1 MNTSQACKKD
11 LLPQYQASRSAKGKR
26 ALQKCIHPGD
36 PWTIPAMKI
45 PFHLEICHLKT
56 CVIGVILFWQILV
69 GWQKCN
75 IYSILW
81 LGPKY
86 TQSILKPKPKQQK
99 SSTSW
104 IGGASAGPGVDNDQ
118 GLAVPRQLQGSWMGR
133 KDSLMMPNANKTMRK
148 QWEYVENGGK
158 RSKSW
163 WHRIVILDY
172 PDTSRHPRSCLQD
185 S

>member
-1 MNTSQACKKD
+1 MYPPRWPVNNSGNENSFSPWNLSLKNMC
-11 LLPQYQASRSAKGKR
+11 
-26 ALQKCIHPGD
+26 HWGD
-36 PWTIPAMKI
+36 PLLTDFSGMTKM
-45 PFHLEICHLKT
+45 LY
-56 CVIGVILFWQILV
+56 IL
-69 GWQKCN
+69 
-75 IYSILW
+75 YILW